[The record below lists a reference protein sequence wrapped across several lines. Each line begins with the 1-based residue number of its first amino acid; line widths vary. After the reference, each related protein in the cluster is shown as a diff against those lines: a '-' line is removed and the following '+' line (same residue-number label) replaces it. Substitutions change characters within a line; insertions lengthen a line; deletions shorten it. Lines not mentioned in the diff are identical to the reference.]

1 MEELQNGKPSNGVA
15 KSTDEESHSRRAPLK
30 FLGITFAPLDVP
42 AERRLQTLVTFLVIT
57 WFMGGWMGSAL
68 SIYYLLQSRFWWIP
82 LLYVGWY
89 IWDWDQENRG
99 GRRSNYLRSLGI
111 FKIWSAYFP
120 VTLTKTADLPLDNN
134 YIFAYHPHGIIGM
147 GVLCSFMTEATGF
160 SQQFPGL
167 IVHQLTTRLGYIW
180 PVAREFFMAMGAS
193 NASKENI
200 RHITLTKNNAIV
212 VVVGG
217 AMESMDAHPGSTTHV
232 LKHRKGFVRMALKT
246 GSHLVPVYGFGE
258 NELFRQVLA
267 NPPGSLVRK
276 GQRFLQKTTGMVPVF
291 FYGRGLFN
299 YNFGWMPHRHP
310 INVVV
315 GEPVLVTQNS
325 DPTEEE
331 VAEVHQRYQDALVRL
346 FEAHKDANGY
356 GDKVLEFI

>member
-1 MEELQNGKPSNGVA
+1 
-15 KSTDEESHSRRAPLK
+15 
-30 FLGITFAPLDVP
+30 
-42 AERRLQTLVTFLVIT
+42 
-57 WFMGGWMGSAL
+57 
-68 SIYYLLQSRFWWIP
+68 
-82 LLYVGWY
+82 
-89 IWDWDQENRG
+89 
-99 GRRSNYLRSLGI
+99 
-111 FKIWSAYFP
+111 
-120 VTLTKTADLPLDNN
+120 
-134 YIFAYHPHGIIGM
+134 M

-267 NPPGSLVRK
+267 NPLA
-276 GQRFLQKTTGMVPVF
+276 L
-291 FYGRGLFN
+291 
-299 YNFGWMPHRHP
+299 
-310 INVVV
+310 

-356 GDKVLEFI
+356 GDKCWSLFKDFAMKDLRRNKFEDDYFDQQTRIQLTSRLTA